1 VYRPCRVTLPPCL
14 RTIPATTLETPTP
27 PPNGRPPVGR
37 GMAAGM
43 MLVAALVVCTA
54 AGAGLGALVG
64 AVAPLTI
71 LGVFAGF
78 AAGLWA
84 VISRFRDL

>member
-1 VYRPCRVTLPPCL
+1 
-14 RTIPATTLETPTP
+14 
-27 PPNGRPPVGR
+27 
-37 GMAAGM
+37 MAAGM